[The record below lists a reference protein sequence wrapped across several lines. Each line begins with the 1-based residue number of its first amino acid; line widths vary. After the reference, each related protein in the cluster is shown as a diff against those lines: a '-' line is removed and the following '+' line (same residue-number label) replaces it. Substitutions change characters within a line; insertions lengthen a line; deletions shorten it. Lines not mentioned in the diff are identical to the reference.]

1 MTTARLQKRW
11 GLARVKPQIHSTA
24 TQTLMI
30 GKEEVI
36 VLRNYQ
42 KQLYD
47 DIHNEWAKGARNVLA
62 VAPTGSGKTST
73 FAKVIHD
80 HPGASIAI
88 AHRNELV
95 SQISMSLARN
105 GVRHRIIGQ
114 PALIRACV
122 GLHVSELRRSYFDPD
137 AAHGVAGV
145 DTLVKRPPDNPWFR
159 KVTLWVQDECFAAGT
174 LVDGKPI
181 ESIRVGDIVTAF
193 DEASGTFHQRP
204 VTRIL
209 HTPAPEN
216 MVRIETK
223 RHHVLYCTLG
233 HPFWT
238 KRGWVEAGNLTKLDE
253 VLLHELRSM
262 REPRAGNER
271 SAEVSLSEN
280 GQHLLYE
287 KVRDDF
293 QRIETGSLVVRQTA
307 RPAGKSWVLDVW
319 RALRSFRAQG
329 EPIPENW
336 SGLLQSGMLEQ
347 VPGAAVF
354 RDRKQNEPEVCLGAN
369 AGQQPDAQ
377 GGKPGQGERDP
388 EGDGAPADR
397 ARREREASV
406 ESGGDVGTSFSRSG
420 LLCPT
425 PNQDGEESREPS
437 EAPALLQTRLGQSGI
452 EDCAGGGWEQPQF
465 VGAEG
470 ARCEKGS
477 DLEWVGLD
485 GIEVYQRGDS
495 GTAGPSSDDGYVYNL
510 EVAEFHTYVANGVV
524 VHNCHHLLADNK
536 WGKATALFPNAKGLG
551 VTATPTRADGRGLGR
566 HADGLMD
573 VMVES
578 PGMRDLIGMGFLTD
592 YRIFAPPSDINLAS
606 VPISASG
613 DFSPEPLRAAVHK
626 SHIVGDVVSHYLR
639 IAPGKLGV
647 TFAVDVESATEIAA
661 AYRQAGVPSEVV
673 SANTPPAL
681 RAAILSRF
689 ARGELKQLLNVDLFG
704 EGFDLPAIEV
714 VGMARPTQSFAL
726 YCQQFG
732 RSLRPLDG
740 KSHAIIIDHVSNV
753 LRHGLPD
760 APRVWTLDRR
770 ERRSR
775 GKPDDVIPV
784 RTCPSCLSVYERI
797 YRECPFCGHY
807 PEPAGRSGPEQV
819 DGDLAELTP
828 EALARLRGEIDKPLV
843 LPYGATP
850 EIAGAVKK
858 RHHEKQQAQ
867 AALRDAMAQWGG
879 VQVARGLDLS
889 QAQRLFY
896 ITYGID
902 VASAQALGRAEA
914 EALRL
919 RVEGAI

>member
-1 MTTARLQKRW
+1 M
-11 GLARVKPQIHSTA
+11 
-24 TQTLMI
+24 
-30 GKEEVI
+30 I
-36 VLRNYQ
+36 VLRDYQ

-47 DIHNEWAKGARNVLA
+47 DIHREWAKGARNVLA

-80 HPGASIAI
+80 HQGASIAI

-159 KVTLWVQDECFAAGT
+159 KVTLWVQDECFIAGT

-181 ESIRVGDIVTAF
+181 ESIRMGDIVTAF

-204 VTRIL
+204 VTYVFRN
-209 HTPAPEN
+209 PAPER
-216 MVRIETK
+216 MVRVETK
-223 RHHVLYCTLG
+223 GRHVLHCTLG

-238 KRGWVEAGNLTKLDE
+238 KRGWIPAGHLLKTDEVFYGLSRLHETGGTKRLVDE
-253 VLLHELRSM
+253 VL
-262 REPRAGNER
+262 
-271 SAEVSLSEN
+271 
-280 GQHLLYE
+280 
-287 KVRDDF
+287 
-293 QRIETGSLVVRQTA
+293 
-307 RPAGKSWVLDVW
+307 
-319 RALRSFRAQG
+319 
-329 EPIPENW
+329 PE
-336 SGLLQSGMLEQ
+336 SGPGVLQSGMLGQ
-347 VPGAAVF
+347 IPGAAIF
-354 RDRKQNEPEVCLGAN
+354 RDGDTDQSKVRLGAN
-369 AGQQPDAQ
+369 AGQQPDAE
-377 GGKPGQGERDP
+377 PRDASQGELATQSN
-388 EGDGAPADR
+388 GAPTCCTRWEWPSRNSTGTNAVD
-397 ARREREASV
+397 AICGA
-406 ESGGDVGTSFSRSG
+406 GIHGATGDPNWSEKRGYSQNSAVIQTG
-420 LLCPT
+420 L
-425 PNQDGEESREPS
+425 GELP
-437 EAPALLQTRLGQSGI
+437 I
-452 EDCAGGGWEQPQF
+452 EDCAGSGRREPLWEEAP
-465 VGAEG
+465 GRKEG
-470 ARCEKGS
+470 RFS
-477 DLEWVGLD
+477 EWVGLD
-485 GIEVYQRGDS
+485 SIEIYQRGNS
-495 GTAGPSSDDGYVYNL
+495 GATGSSSDDGYVYNL
-510 EVAEFHTYVANGVV
+510 EVAEFHTYAANGIV

-592 YRIFAPPSDINLAS
+592 YRIFAPPSDINLAA

-661 AYRQAGVPSEVV
+661 AYRQAGIPSEVV

-681 RAAILSRF
+681 RAAILARF
-689 ARGELKQLLNVDLFG
+689 ARGDLKQLVNVDLFG

-726 YCQQFG
+726 YSQQFG
-732 RSLRPLDG
+732 RSLRPLPG
-740 KSHAIIIDHVSNV
+740 KQHAIIIDHVSNV

-807 PEPAGRSGPEQV
+807 PEPAGRLGPEQV

-858 RHHEKQQAQ
+858 RYHERQQAQ
-867 AALRDAMAQWGG
+867 TALREAMALWGG
-879 VQVARGLDLS
+879 RRVAEGMSLS
-889 QAQRLFY
+889 QAQRRFY

-902 VASAQALGRAEA
+902 VASAQALGRADA
-914 EALRL
+914 EALTERIK
-919 RVEGAI
+919 E

>member
-1 MTTARLQKRW
+1 M
-11 GLARVKPQIHSTA
+11 
-24 TQTLMI
+24 
-30 GKEEVI
+30 I
-36 VLRNYQ
+36 VLRDYQ
-42 KQLYD
+42 KRLYD
-47 DIHNEWAKGARNVLA
+47 DIHAEWAKGARNVLA

-80 HPGASIAI
+80 HQGASIAI

-114 PALIRACV
+114 KDLIRTCV

-159 KVTLWVQDECFAAGT
+159 QVSLWVQDECFPAGT
-174 LVDGKPI
+174 LVDGRPI
-181 ESIRVGDIVTAF
+181 EAIRVGDIVTAF
-193 DEASGTFHQRP
+193 DEATGVFKARP
-204 VTRIL
+204 VVRVFRN
-209 HTPAPEN
+209 PAPER
-216 MVRIETK
+216 MVRVETK
-223 RHHVLYCTLG
+223 GHHVLHCTPG

-238 KRGWVEAGNLTKLDE
+238 KRGWVPAGDLLKTDE
-253 VLLHELRSM
+253 VLYGLSRLQE
-262 REPRAGNER
+262 AGG
-271 SAEVSLSEN
+271 AEYFVDGVLPKS
-280 GQHLLYE
+280 
-287 KVRDDF
+287 
-293 QRIETGSLVVRQTA
+293 GS
-307 RPAGKSWVLDVW
+307 GVL
-319 RALRSFRAQG
+319 Q
-329 EPIPENW
+329 P
-336 SGLLQSGMLEQ
+336 GMLRQ
-347 VPGAAVF
+347 VPGAAF
-354 RDRKQNEPEVCLGAN
+354 LRDREQNEPEVRLRAD

-377 GGKPGQGERDP
+377 GGNPRQGERDP

-397 ARREREASV
+397 ARREWEAAV
-406 ESGGDVGTSFSRSG
+406 ESGGGAEFALSWSGLCCAVSDQDWIEVKRSG
-420 LLCPT
+420 ET
-425 PNQDGEESREPS
+425 
-437 EAPALLQTRLGQSGI
+437 PALLQAGFGQPCT
-452 EDCAGGGWEQPQF
+452 EDRVGDRREQPQF
-465 VGAEG
+465 ARPEG
-470 ARCEKGS
+470 AGCEEGS
-477 DLEWVGLD
+477 RFEWVGLD
-485 GIEVYQRGDS
+485 SVEVYQHGNPGTPGSS
-495 GTAGPSSDDGYVYNL
+495 GDDGYVYNL

-524 VHNCHHLLADNK
+524 VHNCHHLLSDNK

-573 VMVES
+573 AMVES

-592 YRIFAPPSDINLAS
+592 YRIFAPPSDINLAD
-606 VPISASG
+606 VPTSASG

-626 SHIVGDVVSHYLR
+626 SQIVGDAVQHYLR

-681 RAAILSRF
+681 RHAILGRF
-689 ARGELKQLLNVDLFG
+689 ARGDLKQLVNVDLFG

-714 VGMARPTQSFAL
+714 VSMTRPTQSFAL
-726 YCQQFG
+726 YSQQFG
-732 RSLRPLDG
+732 RSLRILDG
-740 KSHAIIIDHVSNV
+740 KQHAIIIDHVSNV

-770 ERRSR
+770 ERRAR

-819 DGDLAELTP
+819 DGDLAELSP

-867 AALRDAMAQWGG
+867 AALREAMAQWGG
-879 VQVARGLDLS
+879 ARVAEGMSLS
-889 QAQRLFY
+889 QAQRRFY

-902 VASAQALGRAEA
+902 VASAQALGRADA
-914 EALRL
+914 DTLRE
-919 RVEGAI
+919 RIAAK